1 MAVLDESCV
10 KFLRASC
17 WLVIFCKDLLHEI
30 VEQSEVPHE
39 EHELPRVCL
48 SCSQFKSVV
57 QKVVIKL
64 SDKVDG
70 RLRRLH
76 IEFKLG
82 HK

>member
-1 MAVLDESCV
+1 MAVLDKSGVELFWARS
-10 KFLRASC
+10 

-30 VEQSEVPHE
+30 VEESEVPHE
-39 EHELPRVCL
+39 EHELPRIGL
-48 SCSQFKSVV
+48 SRNQFKSVV
-57 QKVVIKL
+57 QKVVIQL